1 MVHVKVGGNKVIL
14 LTQLTLSVFKDLT
27 SIRLDF
33 NHYDIYDIQSHLES
47 SFYTKQQVST

>member
-1 MVHVKVGGNKVIL
+1 MHVKVRGNKVIL
-14 LTQLTLSVFKDLT
+14 LTQLTLSVIEDLP

-33 NHYDIYDIQSHLES
+33 NYYDIHDIQSQFES